1 MSYRIEATKKYMK
14 DVAKAKARGL
24 DVEEL
29 LGVVGMLAEG
39 KELPPELKDHPLKGN
54 YKGCR
59 ECHVHSDWLLIYSK
73 DKQIKLVTLVRT
85 GTHSD
90 LF

>member
-1 MSYRIEATKKYMK
+1 MSYRIEATKKYLK

-24 DVEEL
+24 DVSDL
-29 LGVVGMLAEG
+29 LNVVETLASG
-39 KELPPELKDHPLKGN
+39 KELPPELKDHPLKWD

-59 ECHVHSDWLLIYSK
+59 ECHIHADWLLIYSK
-73 DKQIKLVTLVRT
+73 DKQIRLLTLVRT